1 MNSTGQVIVIDA
13 GNTSIK
19 AGVFVNDSLK
29 SVHRFSIKN
38 LDEFT
43 DFKANNKNA
52 AFVLSSVLSDEDT
65 NNLLSKHEEVF
76 VIHRALSF
84 PFQLNYETPN
94 SLGVDRLGNAAF
106 LFIQESQTNIS
117 IDIGTCVKFDVV
129 NKTEGYIG
137 GSISPG
143 IQLRYNAL
151 NDYTGKLPLL
161 HNKNALELVGRNT
174 EQSLRSG
181 VMNGQRAEIQGFID
195 EYESMYNDLT
205 FFVTGGDASFFDF
218 HSKKHIFADENLTLK
233 GLYEIYKHNS

>member
-1 MNSTGQVIVIDA
+1 MNSTRQVIVIDA

-19 AGVFVNDSLK
+19 VGVFENDSLK
-29 SVHRFSIKN
+29 SVLRFS
-38 LDEFT
+38 LEQFDEFSK
-43 DFKANNKNA
+43 FKSEHQNKV
-52 AFVLSSVLSDEDT
+52 FVMSSVLSDEDT
-65 NNLLSKHEEVF
+65 SKLFNANESIF
-76 VIHRALSF
+76 KIHGALPL
-84 PFQLNYETPN
+84 PFRLNYETP
-94 SLGVDRLGNAAF
+94 STLGIDRLGNAAF
-106 LFIQESQTNIS
+106 LACQDSQTNIS

-129 NKTEGYIG
+129 DKAQGYLG

-143 IQLRYNAL
+143 VQLRYNAL

-161 HNKNALELVGRNT
+161 HNKNAAELVGRNT

-195 EYESMYNDLT
+195 EYESLYGDLT

>member
-19 AGVFVNDSLK
+19 VGVFVNDSLK

-38 LDEFT
+38 LNEIT
-43 DFKANNKNA
+43 AFKANYKNA
-52 AFVLSSVLSDEDT
+52 VFVLSSVLSDEDT

-76 VIHRALSF
+76 VIHGALSF

-94 SLGVDRLGNAAF
+94 SLGMDRLGNAAF
-106 LFIQESQTNIS
+106 LFNQESQTNIS

-195 EYESMYNDLT
+195 EYESLYNDLT